1 MDPALRTTALT
12 ARHEAAGARLA
23 DFAGWSMPLWFAG
36 ALQEHAAVRD
46 RAGVFDVSH
55 LGTVEVV
62 GPDAVAVVAA
72 TCTNDAALLDDGGS
86 QYTLCCDDQGGI
98 VDDLLVYRLAPDRL
112 LAVPNA
118 ANIAAVVAALDE
130 AATQRHAEVVDR
142 SSEQAILALQGP
154 DSLDLADRCLA
165 ALGAPARSASV
176 IPRNRVASAELD
188 DGTRLLVC
196 RTGYTGERGIEV
208 VLDLAAAPRVWEALV
223 AAGAE
228 PCGLAARDTLRLEM
242 GYPLHGQELSTATTP
257 VEARLGW
264 AVALDRGPFRGREA
278 LRAARSHGPARLLW
292 GLVATGRR
300 PLRAGL
306 EVRARDG
313 TLLGSTTSGS
323 LSPTLGV
330 PIALAYLATEV
341 GPGDRVEVDVRR
353 RPLPAEV
360 VRPPFVDRDPST

>member
-1 MDPALRTTALT
+1 MDPALRTTPLT
-12 ARHEAAGARLA
+12 VRHQAAGARLA

-36 ALQEHAAVRD
+36 ALQEHAAVREHV
-46 RAGVFDVSH
+46 GVFDVSH
-55 LGTVEVV
+55 LGTVEVA

-72 TCTNDAALLDDGGS
+72 TCTNDPARLDDGGS
-86 QYTLCCDDQGGI
+86 QYTLCCDEEGGI
-98 VDDLLVYRLAPDRL
+98 VDDLLVYRQAPDAL

-118 ANIAAVVAALDE
+118 ANTAAVVAALE
-130 AATQRHAEVVDR
+130 VAAAGRDAEVVDR
-142 SSEQAILALQGP
+142 SSQRAILAVQGP

-165 ALGAPARSASV
+165 ALGAPANSASDL
-176 IPRNRVASAELD
+176 PRNRAAGVTLG
-188 DGTRLLVC
+188 DGATLLVC

-208 VLDLAAAPRVWEALV
+208 VLDMAAAPRMWEALV
-223 AAGAE
+223 EAGAE

-257 VEARLGW
+257 FEARLGW

-278 LRAARSHGPARLLW
+278 LVAARSRGPARRLC
-292 GLVATGRR
+292 GVVGTGRR

-306 EVRARDG
+306 EVRASDG
-313 TLLGSTTSGS
+313 TPLGTTTSGS

-330 PIALAYLATEV
+330 PIGLAYLVTAV
-341 GPGDRVEVDVRR
+341 GPGDRVEVDVRG

-360 VRPPFVDRDPST
+360 VRPPFVDREPGA